1 MLKLVGGD
9 LPATFHVATKMLL
22 IGKKR
27 STHEKLNTQKIKK
40 DNIFFKIKEPTYL

>member
-27 STHEKLNTQKIKK
+27 STHEKLNTKKIKK
-40 DNIFFKIKEPTYL
+40 RQYVF

>member
-22 IGKKR
+22 IGKKI
-27 STHEKLNTQKIKK
+27 STHEISNTKNKK
-40 DNIFFKIKEPTYL
+40 DYFFKIKEPTYL